1 MENKKEK
8 KPLLK
13 RWWFW
18 LIVII
23 IAVAGLSGGSDEDN
37 TKSTEVN
44 QSEKAGDKKDKKNK
58 KKEEEVYKVG
68 DSFETG
74 KLGAKILEAEEKEEF
89 NSDNE
94 FIDSVK
100 TEGKFIV
107 VTAELTNNDE
117 KSRMFSSTMFKII
130 DDKDREFET
139 LTNADLMMILD
150 DKNLFLEE
158 CNPGMSRTGVF
169 VFEVPKDVESYS
181 LKVYSGVGTASKG
194 AVTVK
199 LK

>member
-1 MENKKEK
+1 MKDKKEK

-18 LIVII
+18 AIIIIIVIA
-23 IAVAGLSGGSDEDN
+23 AVNGGSDEDN
-37 TKSTEVN
+37 SKTAETNKTQTE
-44 QSEKAGDKKDKKNK
+44 DKKAEN
-58 KKEEEVYKVG
+58 YNIG

-74 KLGAKILEAEEKEEF
+74 KLGTKILEVEEREEIK
-89 NSDNE
+89 SDNQ

-107 VTAELTNNDE
+107 ITAELTNNDE
-117 KSRMFSSTMFKII
+117 KARTFSSTQFKIV
-130 DDKDREFET
+130 DDKKREFET
-139 LTNADLMMILD
+139 LTDGNLMMILG
-150 DKNLFLEE
+150 DKNIFLEE
-158 CNPGMSRTGVF
+158 CNPGMNRTGIF

-194 AVTVK
+194 AATVK

>member
-1 MENKKEK
+1 MGDKKEK
-8 KPLLK
+8 KPIFK

-18 LIVII
+18 VIVVIVI
-23 IAVAGLSGGSDEDN
+23 VGSRGGSDKKGKEDP
-37 TKSTEVN
+37 KSTEVS
-44 QSEKAGDKKDKKNK
+44 QSEQKEDKKDKK
-58 KKEEEVYKVG
+58 KEEIYKVG

-74 KLGAKILEAEEKEEF
+74 KLGAKILEVEEKEEF
-89 NSDNE
+89 KSDNE

-100 TEGKFIV
+100 TEGKFIA

-117 KSRMFSSTMFKII
+117 KARMFSSTQFKII

-139 LTNADLMMILD
+139 LTSAELMMILD

-158 CNPGMSRTGVF
+158 CNPGMSRTGIF